1 MRALAR
7 TSTEAREQ
15 CVHVWALCHL
25 DTDCQARGTLAV
37 VLHLDLLASVQ
48 GCQEWLKMLAEFAI
62 GGGGVWPMQ
71 PVVAAQEQFIAT
83 KLQTSGQCRVR
94 YETLA
99 GGQSTTPDGAQA
111 VPDTVDVAE
120 ARLSLTSATIQES
133 EPPICQV
140 HSVVRVVANQ
150 DDPWPI
156 RYVAVI
162 RHIDEQFLQ
171 LVRGDPVVKDGDK
184 LLQVDPRGVLDK
196 KFQLVLH

>member
-7 TSTEAREQ
+7 TSTKALEQ

-25 DTDCQARGTLAV
+25 DTDCQARGALAV

-62 GGGGVWPMQ
+62 CGGGVWPVQ

-83 KLQTSGQCRVR
+83 ELQASGQCRVR
-94 YETLA
+94 CETLA
-99 GGQSTTPDGAQA
+99 GVQSTIPDGAQA
-111 VPDTVDVAE
+111 VRDTVDVAE
-120 ARLSLTSATIQES
+120 ARLGLTPTTVEES
-133 EPPICQV
+133 EPPIRQV

-171 LVRGDPVVKDGDK
+171 LVRGDPMVKDGDK
-184 LLQVDPRGVLDK
+184 LLQVDARGILDE
-196 KFQLVLH
+196 KF